1 MSTDEAVPTDG
12 IDQLLPSSSVS
23 EPATTASESPSPTE
37 GLWRT
42 VLAGA
47 GHTLKEAFANLEQ
60 SSQVERLVRHPQR
73 DLLGARVTL
82 TPEEGEGY
90 WELTRIRD
98 DFYVIIMNF
107 LYKHRRFELVPGD
120 GLIQFNFKVSGDMT
134 LAASRSEPLRFNRP
148 SLLVWAQS
156 PGVNV
161 DEWTAPR
168 AHERMIAISVRPEF
182 LVEQFMTSIVDMPRQ
197 IQAFISN
204 PGKQVHYCQLPLT
217 AEMFTAANN
226 LIHNRLD
233 GKLSLLYTEALTLV
247 LLCAAVRS
255 FYSLPA
261 AANSE
266 YTERALRCLQA
277 ARTLLMRQLAPVPT
291 IRQLARSIGMA
302 ETALTRGFKSVY
314 GETIFE
320 FSLRCRMQHALT
332 LLRDHRCSVDKVS
345 EAVGYSH
352 PTSFATAFRR
362 YFGMKPIQVRHIK
375 SG

>member
-1 MSTDEAVPTDG
+1 
-12 IDQLLPSSSVS
+12 
-23 EPATTASESPSPTE
+23 
-37 GLWRT
+37 
-42 VLAGA
+42 VLAGP
-47 GHTLKEAFANLEQ
+47 GRTLKEAFANLEQ
-60 SSQVERLVRHPQR
+60 SSEVERLVRHAQR

-82 TPEEGEGY
+82 APEEGEGY

-107 LYKHRRFELVPGD
+107 LYKKQRFELVPGD

-156 PGVNV
+156 TGVNI

-182 LVEQFMTSIVDMPRQ
+182 LVEQFMTSIVDMPPQ

-217 AEMFTAANN
+217 AEMFTAASN

-233 GKLSLLYTEALTLV
+233 GKLSLLYTEAVTLE
-247 LLCAAVRS
+247 LLCAAVKS
-255 FYSLPA
+255 FNSLPTP
-261 AANSE
+261 ANPE
-266 YTERALRCLQA
+266 CTARALRCLQA
-277 ARTLLMRQLAPVPT
+277 ARSLLMRQLAPVPT
-291 IRQLARSIGMA
+291 IRQLARSVGMA
-302 ETALTRGFKSVY
+302 ETALTKGFKSVY

-320 FSLRCRMQHALT
+320 FSLRCRMQHALM
-332 LLRDHRCSVDKVS
+332 LLRDQQCSVDKVS
-345 EAVGYSH
+345 ETVGYSH

-362 YFGMKPIQVRHIK
+362 YFGMRPIQVRHIR